1 MAKNLPAMQEMWV
14 LSRSL
19 GEGNDNPFQDSC
31 LESPMDGGAWQTLVH
46 GVAKSRTGLNDGHFH
61 YPCSYQT
68 LSTAQ
73 DPVFGTFSTGLGLPS
88 LHSRLF

>member
-1 MAKNLPAMQEMWV
+1 MGLIPG
-14 LSRSL
+14 LGRSP
-19 GEGNDNPFQDSC
+19 GGGNDNPLQYSC
-31 LESPMDGGAWQTLVH
+31 LKNSMDRGTWQEVH
-46 GVAKSRTGLNDGHFH
+46 RLAKSRTGLNNGHFH

-88 LHSRLF
+88 LYSRLF